1 MLKSVS
7 ILGTG
12 LQSLPEVS
20 NEFVLSSKKH
30 RTRPIL
36 RRAYITGIG
45 SSPRF
50 RAGILATS
58 FSQRCS
64 SHQPMRRRP
73 RPSARSL
80 RPREEVGRSGRKRRR
95 AHVPVDLAA
104 GTRDF
109 RVALDRGSP
118 WTLGAAES
126 AEAPNIEVRERCV
139 RPRGTTSLSPGTA
152 SGCGVREDA
161 PGKCRRWESDASG
174 NEISPRSV
182 EVSKKEKVQNEFSC
196 DWCS

>member
-12 LQSLPEVS
+12 LQSLPELS

-95 AHVPVDLAA
+95 AHHHRRRSRSLCRRTRSSLNRRRRRPSSAADLRSALRRPSQTTATRAA
-104 GTRDF
+104 RAGPRH
-109 RVALDRGSP
+109 
-118 WTLGAAES
+118 
-126 AEAPNIEVRERCV
+126 AP
-139 RPRGTTSLSPGTA
+139 RPR
-152 SGCGVREDA
+152 A
-161 PGKCRRWESDASG
+161 PGWRRLRRAPLPA
-174 NEISPRSV
+174 PRAPRRKWTSA
-182 EVSKKEKVQNEFSC
+182 KNNRSC
-196 DWCS
+196 PSIGRRDSF